1 MTDHTQF
8 RAVLRGY
15 DPAQVDQVV
24 AELTAAAEAARQE
37 AATYSVN
44 ASKLEAGHGDLR
56 AQLEAKEAQLVKLR
70 EATKTA
76 AAPSFAGLGDRV
88 GQILTLADEEAA
100 HLRATAATEATEV
113 RASAEAAAASVRAD
127 ADRYAEDV
135 RTRADAEAAR
145 TLEDAK
151 RKADEILDHADR
163 ESSARREEAEAVYEH
178 QRAKAA
184 ESAAE
189 FETTLAAR
197 RDKAAAEFAA
207 AMSQHESSLVA
218 VQDRAAALA
227 SESDRAHQSAQA
239 EVANM
244 LEKARSEAASLV
256 ASARDQA
263 ERIKRDSDRELAAAT
278 ARRDSITAQLTNVR
292 QMLATLGGAGGSMLT
307 PFAAAEAPAVQAPAA
322 DDAAAPGAD
331 AQTER
336 PETAEAIERPTNN
349 DEVENIPDV
358 PDLAEELLEQA
369 EGKGARR
376 R

>member
-37 AATYSVN
+37 AATYSVQ
-44 ASKLEAGHGDLR
+44 ASKLEAGHGELR
-56 AQLEAKEAQLVKLR
+56 AELVAKESALAKLA
-70 EATKTA
+70 EANRTA

-88 GQILTLADEEAA
+88 GQILTLADEESKQ
-100 HLRATAATEATEV
+100 L
-113 RASAEAAAASVRAD
+113 RASAAAETAALRAKAEAEALDTREA

-135 RTRADAEAAR
+135 RSKADAESAR
-145 TLEDAK
+145 ILEDAK

-189 FETTLAAR
+189 FETTLASR
-197 RDKAAAEFAA
+197 RDKAAAEFAS
-207 AMSQHESSLVA
+207 AMSQQEASLVA
-218 VQDRAAALA
+218 VQDRAAALS
-227 SESDRAHQSAQA
+227 SESDRAHQAAQA
-239 EVANM
+239 EA
-244 LEKARSEAASLV
+244 ARLLEAARAEASGLV
-256 ASARDQA
+256 SAARDQA

-292 QMLATLGGAGGSMLT
+292 QMLATLGGAGGSLPVSAT
-307 PFAAAEAPAVQAPAA
+307 VAP
-322 DDAAAPGAD
+322 
-331 AQTER
+331 TS
-336 PETAEAIERPTNN
+336 TA
-349 DEVENIPDV
+349 DEVEVEVEQIADA
-358 PDLAEELLEQA
+358 PDLAEDLREQA
-369 EGKGARR
+369 EGLANDATAEK
-376 R
+376 

>member
-37 AATYSVN
+37 AATVSVH
-44 ASKLEAGHGDLR
+44 ASKLEASHGDLR
-56 AQLEAKEAQLVKLR
+56 AQLEAKDTQLSKLR
-70 EATKTA
+70 EASRA
-76 AAPSFAGLGDRV
+76 AVAPSFAGLGDRV

-100 HLRATAATEATEV
+100 QLRATAATEAAEV
-113 RASAEAAAASVRAD
+113 RTAADSAAASVRAA

-135 RTRADAEAAR
+135 RTRAEAEAAR
-145 TLEDAK
+145 VLEDAK

-227 SESDRAHQSAQA
+227 SESERAHQSAQA
-239 EVANM
+239 EVASM
-244 LEKARSEAASLV
+244 LEKARSEAATLV

-307 PFAAAEAPAVQAPAA
+307 PFTAGEAPAVAPTSDEAA
-322 DDAAAPGAD
+322 TPGASD
-331 AQTER
+331 QAEG
-336 PETAEAIERPTNN
+336 PEPAEGVEIATSH
-349 DEVENIPDV
+349 DEVEKIPEV
-358 PDLAEELLEQA
+358 PDLAEELLEHNVPTTS
-369 EGKGARR
+369 RR